1 MRPIISFLLLAGC
14 LAFALTA
21 SAQVGSLGKP
31 AVSETFDAGP
41 NPGGPLPS
49 GVTNMSYTSNSCPDD
64 GSYTIVNSTSSS
76 CFSTWFNIP
85 TDHTGDPNG
94 YFMLV
99 NASYTPSVFYTKVV
113 KNDQL
118 CSGTTYLFNA
128 YIMNVVR
135 AQANPTAIEPNITFR
150 IESSKGVLLAPDY
163 NTGGIQA
170 STGNIG
176 EWKPYHM
183 TFVSPT
189 DNSDVVIKMI
199 NNAPGGNG
207 NDLALDDITFS
218 PYGPVI
224 QAGFN
229 NLTITGTQNK
239 CIGDPINYTL
249 VANPVGYT
257 NADYQW
263 QYKTDGDTDWQN
275 VKTTGAKMLSLPVSI
290 PSNVAG
296 MYQYRIGVLDA
307 SKTSENCRIY
317 SDPLTINV
325 YAEPVNTLA
334 ATSSACA
341 GLPLVL
347 TATGGDTYDWVA
359 PNGTHYSSTTPNTT
373 ITPTASASDNG
384 IYHLTITKN
393 GCPTFA
399 TTAVTV
405 YQPATIDPITEP
417 APICEG
423 SSVTLTTSTHNATH
437 YQWTPSLGLDRDDIA
452 SPVATPA
459 VTTLYT
465 LTVSNDGCSAPV
477 PPATVNVTVLKSPFA
492 NAGDTIKIYAGQST
506 KLAGTANGDNV
517 HYFWTPSLYLDNAS
531 SLTPIASPPQDITY
545 TLHVESE
552 DGCGESTS
560 SVFVRVYQLL
570 KIPNTFTPNGDGYN
584 DRWEIKN
591 LDTYPKAYIT
601 IFNRNGQLIFHNKG
615 AYSAW
620 NGTYNGAPLPVG
632 TYYYVIDLVEDGL
645 PKPSG
650 WVFIAR

>member
-1 MRPIISFLLLAGC
+1 MRPITSFFLLA
-14 LAFALTA
+14 AFWAATITA
-21 SAQVGSLGKP
+21 KAQVGSLGKP
-31 AVSETFDAGP
+31 AVSETFNAGP
-41 NPGGPLPS
+41 NPGGALPS
-49 GVTNMSYTSNSCPDD
+49 GVTNMSYTSNPCPDD

-76 CFSTWFNIP
+76 CFGTWFNIP

-118 CSGTTYLFNA
+118 CPGTTYLFNA

-150 IESSKGVLLAPDY
+150 IESSTGVLLAPEY

-224 QAGFN
+224 QAGFTDISN
-229 NLTITGTQNK
+229 PDKTVNK
-239 CIGDPINYTL
+239 CAGDPVNYTL
-249 VANPVGYT
+249 LASQTGYT
-257 NADYQW
+257 NATYQW
-263 QYKTDGDTDWQN
+263 QLNKNDGNGWNDITGQITD
-275 VKTTGAKMLSLPVSI
+275 KLI
-290 PSNVAG
+290 VA
-296 MYQYRIGVLDA
+296 MPNAAAAEYQYRIGILNGTQ
-307 SKTSENCRIY
+307 TSVNCRIY

-405 YQPATIDPITEP
+405 YQPATIDPITQP

-423 SSVTLTTSTHNATH
+423 SSVTLITSTPNATH
-437 YQWTPSLGLDRDDIA
+437 FKWIPSLGLDHDDIA

-506 KLAGTANGDNV
+506 KLAGTAKGDNV

-591 LDTYPKAYIT
+591 LDTYPQAYIT
-601 IFNRNGQLIFHNKG
+601 VYNRNGQLIFHNKG

-632 TYYYVIDLVEDGL
+632 TYYYVIDLVEEGL